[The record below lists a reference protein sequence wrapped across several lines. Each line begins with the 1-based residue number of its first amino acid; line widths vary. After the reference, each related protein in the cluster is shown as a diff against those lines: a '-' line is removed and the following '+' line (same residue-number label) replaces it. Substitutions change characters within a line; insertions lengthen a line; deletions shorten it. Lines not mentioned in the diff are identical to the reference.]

1 MCRFRHQHGE
11 GKKWYFQARRYAED
25 LLSDLERRWY
35 IEKLIYRISNGSGS
49 GRESFGR
56 SKGSSAR

>member
-1 MCRFRHQHGE
+1 MWQFCHQHGE
-11 GKKWYFQARRYAED
+11 GKKLYLQARHYAED

-35 IEKLIYRISNGSGS
+35 IEKLIYRIGNGSGS
-49 GRESFGR
+49 GWESFGR

>member
-35 IEKLIYRISNGSGS
+35 IEKLIYRIGNGSGL
-49 GRESFGR
+49 ESFGR